1 MSKEALPEMTLQ
13 ERVSALL
20 HCDCA
25 ALPLSSCRLVRPYLL
40 EKHAIPTS
48 GTALFFAVPYLVASD
63 ADLPS
68 RNLSLYAV
76 PRDYHLY
83 IRQLSDTVLPA
94 LEQEYPQYR
103 FALFSDHSPLAEV
116 EGAARAGLGVIGENG
131 LLITPMYGSFIFVAE
146 IVTSA
151 GWTETTGRAEGDK
164 PSGEVRHCMGC
175 GACTA
180 LCPGHCTKGHMD
192 GCLSALT
199 QKKGELTPDE
209 EITLRNH
216 PLVWGC
222 DTCQMVCPL
231 NQAVLT
237 GAHDTPIPFFRE
249 KRLPALTLDELEQM
263 SDRDFSDRAFA
274 WRGRNVIKRN
284 LMIKYGQESYP
295 EN

>member
-1 MSKEALPEMTLQ
+1 MTLQ

-48 GTALFFAVPYLVASD
+48 GTALFFAVPYLIASD
-63 ADLPS
+63 ACLPS
-68 RNLSLYAV
+68 RNLSLYAI
-76 PRDYHLY
+76 PKDYHLY
-83 IRQLSDTVLPA
+83 INQLSHTILPVL
-94 LEQEYPQYR
+94 EHEFPQHR
-103 FALFSDHSPLAEV
+103 FALFSDHSPLSEV

-131 LLITPMYGSFIFVAE
+131 LLITPSYGSFIFVAE
-146 IVTSA
+146 IITSA
-151 GWTETTGRAEGDK
+151 GWTETTGLAEHDR
-164 PSGEVRHCMGC
+164 SVGEIGRCIGC

-180 LCPGHCTKGHMD
+180 RCPGHCTKGHME

-199 QKKGELTPDE
+199 QKKGALTPDE
-209 EITLRNH
+209 EAALQAH

-222 DTCQMVCPL
+222 DTCQLVCPL

-249 KRLPALTLDELEQM
+249 NRLPTLTLDQLEQM
-263 SDRDFSDRAFA
+263 SDSEFSSRAFA
-274 WRGRNVIKRN
+274 WRGRAVVRRN
-284 LMIKYGQESYP
+284 LMVKGGHPSSHKD
-295 EN
+295 